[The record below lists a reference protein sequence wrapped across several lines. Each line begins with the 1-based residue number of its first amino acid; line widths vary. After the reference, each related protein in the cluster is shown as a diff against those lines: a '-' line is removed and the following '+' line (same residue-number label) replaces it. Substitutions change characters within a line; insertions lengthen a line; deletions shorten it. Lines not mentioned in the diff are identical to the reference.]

1 MDKENQALEKAKMVY
16 ETGKIIR
23 TDILA
28 GLDAERRSLGVPS
41 ASGDVVVD
49 RSTDGSECRIVFAS
63 LPPEETDNL
72 IRRELDAAVSG
83 GYSLEW
89 KYYGHDT
96 PIDLPERLAAAGFEA
111 EDEEDVLVLPLDEAS
126 LAAFGDG
133 GEHEIRIV
141 REERDLVDYAEVSR
155 EIGRHNV
162 EEERRALALKLK
174 ENPDEMS
181 IHIAYV
187 DGEPVACGR
196 VYFRPGGPYAEL
208 AGGRT
213 KTTHRRRG
221 LFTALVASRLQE
233 ARDRGRTHAFVD
245 ALPTSAPILRKQGF
259 QFVTRTQPFVLEQ
272 PR

>member
-16 ETGKIIR
+16 ETGEIIR

-96 PIDLPERLAAAGFEA
+96 PIDLPERLVAAGFEA
-111 EDEEDVLVLPLDEAS
+111 EDEEEVLVLPLDEAS

-196 VYFRPGGPYAEL
+196 VYFRPEGP
-208 AGGRT
+208 T
-213 KTTHRRRG
+213 
-221 LFTALVASRLQE
+221 
-233 ARDRGRTHAFVD
+233 
-245 ALPTSAPILRKQGF
+245 PN
-259 QFVTRTQPFVLEQ
+259 
-272 PR
+272 